1 MLRNVTAV
9 LLIASTGLIAAC
21 KPSVSETVAS
31 QATAS
36 DASAPEIVSPA
47 VKVPDAAAVDTAR
60 IIADVMRQ
68 QYPGGYDDKHD
79 CWTFSRKAGD
89 SETEY
94 CMRSQPAQWADGG
107 DAKSF
112 YFIASSAN
120 DINDDLRYAYGS
132 VDSGLMGAFQVSIG
146 SDGGWKLVAAE
157 KAIGFGT
164 AGACGCEDAKLVR
177 LGRAYHGWMFVSGG
191 MWQGIVVS
199 NHEIVAPHNGGFKN
213 LSAIPEIREEAQ
225 DVRYT
230 VAVVDSDPEA
240 DVFPLNVE
248 KLESDKKIGERV
260 VGFDRDKWAY
270 QTIGDF

>member
-1 MLRNVTAV
+1 MLRNFISA
-9 LLIASTGLIAAC
+9 LLIAGTGSIAAC
-21 KPSVSETVAS
+21 KPSVSETASPQAIASTVA
-31 QATAS
+31 
-36 DASAPEIVSPA
+36 APPA
-47 VKVPDAAAVDTAR
+47 VKTPNAAEVDVAR
-60 IIADVMRQ
+60 IVADVMRQ
-68 QYPGGYDDKHD
+68 QYPGGYDEKHG
-79 CWTFSRKAGD
+79 CWAFSRDSGD
-89 SETEY
+89 GRTEY
-94 CMRSQPAQWADGG
+94 CMRSRPPQWAGDE
-107 DAKSF
+107 DAKSL

-132 VDSGLMGAFQVSIG
+132 VDAGLMGAFQVSIG
-146 SDGGWKLVAAE
+146 PDGGWKLVAAE
-157 KAIGFGT
+157 KAIDFGT
-164 AGACGCEDAKLVR
+164 AGACGCEVAKLVR
-177 LGRAYHGWMFVSGG
+177 LGRGYYGWMFTSGG

-240 DVFPLNVE
+240 DVFPLKVE
-248 KLESDKKIGERV
+248 KLQSDRKAGERI